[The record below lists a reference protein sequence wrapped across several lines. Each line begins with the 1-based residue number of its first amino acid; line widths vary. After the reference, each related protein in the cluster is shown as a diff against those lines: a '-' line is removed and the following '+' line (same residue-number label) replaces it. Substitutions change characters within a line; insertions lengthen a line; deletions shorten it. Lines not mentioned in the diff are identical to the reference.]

1 MTGSSVGDCS
11 RRTLLLGL
19 GTAVV
24 PGASFAAES
33 PQAKGASSMEQ
44 WMDSWMAVAARDV
57 SGTLYISRFKDPM
70 YFLLKPISWKLAANS
85 EARAAPVQVPIGFVT
100 DFASIPRA
108 FYSLLKPDG
117 DYSYAAV
124 MHDYLYWSQTTSKEE
139 ADTVFKLVMEEFA
152 IDKITTAT
160 LYNAVKSFGRKAWDG
175 NAKLKSQG
183 EQRILAKFPEDPRL
197 TWQEW
202 KKNDVFAGS

>member
-1 MTGSSVGDCS
+1 
-11 RRTLLLGL
+11 
-19 GTAVV
+19 
-24 PGASFAAES
+24 
-33 PQAKGASSMEQ
+33 
-44 WMDSWMAVAARDV
+44 MAVAARDV

-152 IDKITTAT
+152 IDKITTAA

-183 EQRILAKFPEDPRL
+183 EKRILAKFPEDPRL

-202 KKNDVFAGS
+202 KKNDVFSSS